1 VTVTWN
7 SEQVVPGLIESLSS
21 GLEGVDWHLVV
32 ADNASADGSV
42 EAVRALAP
50 DARIVQ
56 TGRNA
61 GYAAG
66 INAAVSAAVG
76 AGWEFSAVL
85 VVNPDVRLRPGC
97 VPALLAVLDRPGTG
111 IAVPRLYDGGG
122 RLITSLFR
130 EPTAL
135 RMLAGALIGGSRAGR
150 YPALGEMVVDGAAY
164 HAETTADWASGSIML
179 VSRECLERCGPWD
192 ESFFLYSE
200 ETDFALRARD
210 AHLALRLAPDAV
222 AVHLEGD
229 AAASP
234 RLWTL
239 LTLNRVRLYRRRH
252 GLVATAAF
260 WAAVLVR
267 EVSRAVLAGNRPSR
281 SAARALLSP
290 RRLRAAPGP

>member
-7 SEQVVPGLIESLSS
+7 SERVVGGLVESLAA
-21 GLEGVDWHLVV
+21 GLDGIDWHLVV

-50 DARIVQ
+50 GARIVQ

-66 INAAVSAAVG
+66 INAAMAAAVD
-76 AGWEFSAVL
+76 AGCAFSAVL
-85 VVNPDVRLRPGC
+85 IVNPDVRLRTGC
-97 VPALLAVLDRPGTG
+97 VPALLRALDRPDTG
-111 IAVPRLYDGGG
+111 IAVPRLHDGEG

-135 RMLAGALIGGSRAGR
+135 RMLGDAVIGGSRAGR
-150 YPALGEMVVDGAAY
+150 YSALGEMVVDLASY
-164 HAETTADWASGSIML
+164 YTETTADWASGSVML
-179 VSRECLERCGPWD
+179 VSRECLDRCGAWD

-200 ETDFALRARD
+200 ETEFALRARD
-210 AHLALRLAPDAV
+210 AGLVLRLAPDAV

-229 AAASP
+229 AAVSP

-252 GLVATAAF
+252 SRVATAAF

-267 EVSRAVLAGNRPSR
+267 EVSRAVLAGSRPSR

-290 RRLRAAPGP
+290 RRLRAAPRP

>member
-7 SEQVVPGLIESLSS
+7 SERVVGGLVESLAA
-21 GLEGVDWHLVV
+21 GLDGIDWHLVV

-50 DARIVQ
+50 GARIVQ

-66 INAAVSAAVG
+66 INAAMAAAVD
-76 AGWEFSAVL
+76 AGCAFSAML
-85 VVNPDVRLRPGC
+85 IVNPDVRLRTGC
-97 VPALLAVLDRPGTG
+97 VPALLRALDRPDTG
-111 IAVPRLYDGGG
+111 IAVPRLHDGEG

-135 RMLAGALIGGSRAGR
+135 RMLGDAVIGGSRAGR
-150 YPALGEMVVDGAAY
+150 YSALGEMVVDLASY
-164 HAETTADWASGSIML
+164 YTETTADWASGSVML
-179 VSRECLERCGPWD
+179 VSRECLDRCGAWD

-200 ETDFALRARD
+200 ETEFALRARD
-210 AHLALRLAPDAV
+210 AGLVLRLAPDAV

-229 AAASP
+229 AAVSP

-252 GLVATAAF
+252 SRAATAAF

-267 EVSRAVLAGNRPSR
+267 EVSRAVLAGSRPSR

-290 RRLRAAPGP
+290 RRLRAALGP